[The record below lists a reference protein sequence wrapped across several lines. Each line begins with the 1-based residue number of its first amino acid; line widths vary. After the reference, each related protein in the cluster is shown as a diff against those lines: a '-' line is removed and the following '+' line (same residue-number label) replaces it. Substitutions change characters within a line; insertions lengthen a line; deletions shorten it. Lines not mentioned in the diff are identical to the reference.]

1 MLPSTE
7 SVSAPNPTLQPDL
20 SGRHVLDVLT
30 ERGFV
35 QQTTDPVALRAALAA
50 PGLTFYVGF
59 DPTGESLHVGH
70 LLPMMAMRWLRE
82 AGHRPVVLMGG
93 GTARVGDPSGKDR
106 TRELLDDARI
116 EANLDGQRPQFGQV
130 VGPLQQ
136 LSAADWAALAA
147 GGPRPAAGAL
157 MVNNAHW
164 LMGWGYIDFLREV
177 GRHFSVNRML
187 SAESA
192 RLRLERDQG
201 LSFIEF
207 NYHLLQS
214 FDYLEL
220 WRRLGCTLQLGG
232 DDQWFNILGGVDLV
246 RREGGPAVH
255 AMTTP
260 LLATADGKKMGKT
273 EKGAL
278 FLSAAQVSPFEFFQ
292 YWINVVDADVGRF
305 LRLYT
310 FLPLERVR
318 ALEAL
323 TGADIREAKRALA
336 FEVTSIIHG
345 PEAAT
350 AAMQAAQ
357 ALFSGG
363 ADAEVPTVAVTFPIG
378 VLDALIAA
386 GHAKSKGEG
395 RRLIAQGGVKL
406 GEARVDD
413 PDQVI
418 PGPCLLWKGK
428 KQAVRLT
435 SD

>member
-1 MLPSTE
+1 MT
-7 SVSAPNPTLQPDL
+7 PDL
-20 SGRHVLDVLT
+20 DGCHVLDVLT

-35 QQTTDPVALRAALAA
+35 QQTTDRGLLRSALAA

-116 EANLDGQRPQFGQV
+116 EANLEGQRPQFVQV
-130 VGPLQQ
+130 LGPLYSV
-136 LSAADWAALAA
+136 SAKDWASEVP
-147 GGPRPAAGAL
+147 GPEAGAL
-157 MVNNAHW
+157 VVNNADW

-187 SAESA
+187 TAEGLRQ
-192 RLRLERDQG
+192 RLGRDQG

-246 RREGGPAVH
+246 RRSGGPVVH
-255 AMTTP
+255 GLTTP
-260 LLATADGKKMGKT
+260 LLVTSDGRKMGKT
-273 EKGAL
+273 ERGAL
-278 FLSAAQVSPFEFFQ
+278 FLSGALTSPFEFYQ
-292 YWINVVDADVGRF
+292 YWINVSDADVGRF

-310 FLPLERVR
+310 FLPMKRV
-318 ALEAL
+318 AELEAL
-323 TGADIREAKRALA
+323 TGADLREAKRVLA
-336 FEVTSIIHG
+336 FEVTAIVHG
-345 PEAAT
+345 LDAALRASEAA
-350 AAMQAAQ
+350 QGV
-357 ALFSGG
+357 FSG
-363 ADAEVPTVAVTFPIG
+363 ASESAPEVQVARFPIT
-378 VLDALIAA
+378 VVEALVAA
-386 GHAKSKGEG
+386 GLVKGRGEAH
-395 RRLIAQGGVKL
+395 RLIGQGGVRL
-406 GEARVDD
+406 GGERVVD
-413 PDQVI
+413 PELMI
-418 PGPCLLWKGK
+418 CGPTLLWKGK
-428 KQAVRLT
+428 KQVVRLV
-435 SD
+435 